1 MAKIQEGHGIQLDR
15 RRRIFPQEAST
26 LRALG
31 FIFLVSRLFFAE
43 VAGLAYLYFPHAWAE
58 YPAGV
63 LAGPTSLVYRV
74 LLRLW
79 SHWDGQWYLLIARRG
94 YGSIQST
101 AFFPLYPMLVHFL
114 GGGTVVGA
122 VAISWCA
129 LAIAVWFLYLLVRLD
144 FGSRIAWY
152 TVLVLLLFPT
162 SFYTQAVYSESVFL
176 ALAIG
181 SLYCV
186 RTGRYLGAGALGG
199 LATLDGIYGVFLAV
213 PLAWTIWR
221 DKGLRLKQ
229 FAPVLLVPLG
239 VVLYMIYLTPHYLDP
254 LVFKGAQKYWSR
266 GSAQFFGI
274 TLWQGLVTAYQ
285 SAGSA
290 LSPAALFHSG
300 QPSQTLMNFYNFGFA
315 IYGLVVMILTLRW
328 LPTYLW
334 LYEGLALLLPLTYP
348 ATGQPFMSLPR
359 LLLEAFPVFIGTGIL
374 LERHPRLRLPYFA
387 VSLVLGALFV
397 SLFATSHWVA

>member
-162 SFYTQAVYSESVFL
+162 SFYTQ
-176 ALAIG
+176 
-181 SLYCV
+181 
-186 RTGRYLGAGALGG
+186 
-199 LATLDGIYGVFLAV
+199 
-213 PLAWTIWR
+213 
-221 DKGLRLKQ
+221 
-229 FAPVLLVPLG
+229 
-239 VVLYMIYLTPHYLDP
+239 
-254 LVFKGAQKYWSR
+254 
-266 GSAQFFGI
+266 
-274 TLWQGLVTAYQ
+274 
-285 SAGSA
+285 
-290 LSPAALFHSG
+290 PA
-300 QPSQTLMNFYNFGFA
+300 
-315 IYGLVVMILTLRW
+315 
-328 LPTYLW
+328 
-334 LYEGLALLLPLTYP
+334 
-348 ATGQPFMSLPR
+348 
-359 LLLEAFPVFIGTGIL
+359 
-374 LERHPRLRLPYFA
+374 
-387 VSLVLGALFV
+387 
-397 SLFATSHWVA
+397 